1 MSHDHQTTASDR
13 ALTRRIMRRVY
24 VVAGI
29 RLLLHPVFL
38 KSLLVVLFFVNSTRY
53 VSYGNVI
60 ANAPSILDLES
71 NIRFFTG
78 ALAHTATATL
88 YLYLAIRA
96 LAFWIVLDMARHK
109 RAWI

>member
-38 KSLLVVLFFVNSTRY
+38 KSLLVVLFFFFLTRY

-88 YLYLAIRA
+88 YLYLAIMA

>member
-1 MSHDHQTTASDR
+1 MKHDQQTTTRDQ
-13 ALTRRIMRRVY
+13 ALSRRIMRRVY

-38 KSLLVVLFFVNSTRY
+38 KAVLVGIFFMNSTRY
-53 VSYGNVI
+53 VSYRHVI
-60 ANAPSILDLES
+60 ANAPSIFDLES
-71 NIRFFTG
+71 NVRFFTG
-78 ALAHTATATL
+78 ALAHTGTATL
-88 YLYLAIRA
+88 YLYLAIMA